1 MFNIDL
7 LAGACYNESA
17 STEERITYLK
27 RFFNTILCKRLLYF
41 EKKERNSFM
50 SLKEIAAMTGF
61 SVSTVSRVL
70 NNTSSTCASE
80 ETRNKI
86 WAAARETGY
95 MPNEAARQLK
105 KAEETAPETKGIS
118 IVLARVASLDEDPF
132 FSELFRSLEIDLMK
146 QNTRI
151 DQVVYAEKSL
161 PHPLMDSDGVIILGR
176 CSYSLLKEITDR
188 NRNVVGIWRNS
199 MDFHVD
205 EVICDGEKAAELA
218 MQHLMSLGHHHIA
231 YIGDCSYESRYV
243 GYCNTLIQ
251 NHISMDYNLI
261 KQTNQTREAAEEAIL
276 ELLEEKRAGE
286 ADFSAVFCANDISAI
301 RVLEVL
307 RRENRK
313 KKQTISVISI
323 DDIAESQNTRPYL
336 TTIHIPREEM
346 AHMAV
351 TLLLDHIHRGHR
363 EPVRIEFSGR
373 VVQRESCYILG

>member
-1 MFNIDL
+1 
-7 LAGACYNESA
+7 
-17 STEERITYLK
+17 
-27 RFFNTILCKRLLYF
+27 
-41 EKKERNSFM
+41 M
-50 SLKEIAAMTGF
+50 SLKEIASMTGV

-80 ETRNKI
+80 ETRDKI
-86 WAAARETGY
+86 WAAAREIGY
-95 MPNEAARQLK
+95 LPNEAARNLK
-105 KAEETAPETKGIS
+105 KPGEMSRDARSVS

-132 FSELFRSLEIDLMK
+132 FSELFRNLEVDLMK

-151 DQVVYAEKSL
+151 DQVIYAEKTL
-161 PHPLMDSDGVIILGR
+161 PQPLTEADGVIILGR
-176 CSYSLLKEITDR
+176 CSRSLLEEITAW

-218 MQHLMSLGHHHIA
+218 MQHLLSLGHRRIA

-261 KQTNQTREAAEEAIL
+261 KQTNQTREEAERAIL
-276 ELLEEKRAGE
+276 ELLEGKRGGE
-286 ADFSAVFCANDISAI
+286 FDFSAVFCANDVTAI

-307 RRENRK
+307 NREK
-313 KKQTISVISI
+313 KKREQPISVISI
-323 DDIAESQNTRPYL
+323 DDIADSQNTRPYL

-346 AHMAV
+346 AHLAV
-351 TLLLDHIHRGHR
+351 MLLLDHIQKGHR

-373 VVQRESCYILG
+373 IVQRESTHDTRLKSTEI